1 MVKLFGRRLIP
12 MNEEKLMDARAK
24 EKIRE
29 VVEVIKEEII
39 RELQP
44 KSIFLKGSFGRDEVS
59 VKFDND
65 LVIFLSDYE
74 VIVIPNRSIKRQKVK
89 KLSENLTKKLGLKV
103 EIATIEPELKFCI
116 TTRLWN
122 KILPTIENYELKYGS
137 KVIYGE
143 NFLERL
149 PNFKAEDI
157 PMWEGIR
164 LMLNRMI
171 ESLQYF
177 SIDYLNK
184 YPSKEAEQNL
194 FFWTNKIIL
203 ACQDALL
210 ILAKRYHYSYK
221 VRNETFQEIFPKH
234 FKALDRQI
242 PNFLPL
248 TVKATEY
255 KLNPKEIYSKDV
267 VEFWF
272 DVAEIIDRIFRYIIE
287 KDMGITFNSYIEFQ
301 EKYLNHPYIRKK
313 YYRGLSPNTIY
324 QNLRSAAKILALGH
338 KVPSIKLMRKNMIP
352 WTHIVYSMIPIAYF
366 GLSKNDRI
374 NEAYF
379 ERIREIIS
387 WFKGL
392 KEPKRN
398 SSDECIK
405 EVLNLW
411 YYICY

>member
-1 MVKLFGRRLIP
+1 M
-12 MNEEKLMDARAK
+12 EKSSGSETMSRYTASNDPEIERK
-24 EKIRE
+24 VNKI
-29 VVEVIKEEII
+29 VETIKDEII
-39 RELQP
+39 RSVHP
-44 KSIFLKGSFGRDEVS
+44 KSIILKGSFGRGEAS
-59 VKFDND
+59 VVEDDGK
-65 LVIFLSDYE
+65 LKFLSDCE
-74 VIVIPNRSIKRQKVK
+74 VIVIPKKRIKRGE
-89 KLSENLTKKLGLKV
+89 LSRLSRELTQRTGLKV
-103 EIATIEPELKFCI
+103 EITDIELELNFCI
-116 TTRLWN
+116 ALHLWN
-122 KILPTIENYELKYGS
+122 RILPTIDNYELKHGS

-149 PNFKAEDI
+149 PNFKADKI
-157 PMWEGIR
+157 SIWEGIR

-177 SIDYLNK
+177 SLEYLDE
-184 YPSKEAEQNL
+184 YPSKEEEHNL

-210 ILAKRYHYSYK
+210 ILAKKYHYSYK

-255 KLNPKEIYSKDV
+255 KLNPKEIYSKGV

-272 DVAEIIDRIFRYIIE
+272 DVAEITDRIFRYIIE

-324 QNLRSAAKILALGH
+324 QNLRSAVKILVLGH
-338 KVPSIKLMRKNMIP
+338 KVPSIKLIRKNMIP

-379 ERIREIIS
+379 ERVREIIS

-405 EVLNLW
+405 EQVPNLW